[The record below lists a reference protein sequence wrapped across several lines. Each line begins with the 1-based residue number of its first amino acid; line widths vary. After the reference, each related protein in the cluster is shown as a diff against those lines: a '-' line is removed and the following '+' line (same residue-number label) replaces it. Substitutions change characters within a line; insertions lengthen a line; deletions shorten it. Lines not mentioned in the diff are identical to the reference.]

1 MAERVLE
8 NLGAIERG
16 WKAIKDTAAEAWEG
30 LKEIGRDATLER
42 RLFVEQEGLD
52 RAKALAKNNPDGQRM
67 VDQQQRVVDLLEK
80 QIKMRDEAQK
90 QAANIRKEQADSVR
104 FAADFDRLRDQTQSK
119 AEKFA
124 REERQWQEKLN
135 ALKNTAI
142 KLKFLLLSRLLPAC
156 DNSIRKNWRLKRRV
170 RLRNHLGRPGIKIY
184 FRLLL
189 PVCV

>member
-1 MAERVLE
+1 ME
-8 NLGAIERG
+8 
-16 WKAIKDTAAEAWEG
+16 
-30 LKEIGRDATLER
+30 
-42 RLFVEQEGLD
+42 
-52 RAKALAKNNPDGQRM
+52 RAKAFAKNNPDGQRM

-142 KLKFLLLSRLLPAC
+142 RLKFLLRAGSCLRQQHKEELAAEKAREAKKSSRSSG
-156 DNSIRKNWRLKRRV
+156 NKNLFRR
-170 RLRNHLGRPGIKIY
+170 
-184 FRLLL
+184 LL